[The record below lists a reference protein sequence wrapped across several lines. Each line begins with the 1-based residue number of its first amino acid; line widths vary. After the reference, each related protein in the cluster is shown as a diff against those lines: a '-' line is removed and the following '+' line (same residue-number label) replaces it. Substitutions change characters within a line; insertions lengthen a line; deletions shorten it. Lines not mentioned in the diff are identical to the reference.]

1 VAEVLPQTQDEHPAA
16 AQGPGDRNARRS
28 ILGSVDW
35 REYVV
40 YAALVLVFTF
50 FAVMAGDRGFL
61 TGSNLLNI
69 VRQTTPITIMAVGM
83 VFALCAGEIDLSI
96 GSVVALSSLV
106 AAVLLRDGSIAL
118 AVAGGLGVGLA
129 VGLINGL
136 ATVKLRIPSF
146 LVTLGT
152 MSVVAGEA
160 RSITKLQAVAIE
172 NSTFNFLM
180 GSGSLGPIPILLVW
194 TLVVAL
200 IGHIF
205 LKETVF
211 GRHVLATGGNRGAAQ
226 SVGIKTQRIKVAAL
240 TISATTAALA
250 GMLYA
255 GRLNGARYTLGEA
268 DLLTVIAAV
277 VIGGTSL
284 FGGKGSVVGAVMG
297 SLIMGMV
304 NNGLVLMGLD
314 VSQQMVVRGF
324 LIIAAVSLSLR
335 ERAR

>member
-28 ILGSVDW
+28 ILGTVDW

-40 YAALVLVFTF
+40 YAALVLVFAF

-194 TLVVAL
+194 TLAVAL